1 MWNPNN
7 TERRILDKIKA
18 IKKPNRKIVVRKP
31 KKNLKDEKQLQ
42 KIEDVLFNPPKGQ
55 KATVTLDKVLKLL
68 K

>member
-18 IKKPNRKIVVRKP
+18 IKKPKRKIVVRKP

>member
-18 IKKPNRKIVVRKP
+18 IKKP

-42 KIEDVLFNPPKGQ
+42 KVEDVLFNPPKGQ

>member
-7 TERRILDKIKA
+7 TERRILDKIKG
-18 IKKPNRKIVVRKP
+18 IKKPKRKIVVRKP
-31 KKNLKDEKQLQ
+31 KRNLKDEKQLQ

>member
-18 IKKPNRKIVVRKP
+18 IKKPKRKIVVRKP

-42 KIEDVLFNPPKGQ
+42 KVEDVLFYPPKGQ

>member
-55 KATVTLDKVLKLL
+55 KATVTLDNVLKLL